1 MFKKIF
7 IGLEANIRKYFFIL
21 FTWRRNFLPILSVYY
36 LSLPNTNAQQI
47 WFYTAIWFAISF
59 LFQIPAWIIGDKLG
73 NKTTIII
80 AKLCLLLS
88 SIMYIVWDHFIYFV
102 LWSALMWLGGDAFS
116 TWNTSMFLHDTLTA
130 LKKEHF
136 FKKISS
142 SIRGWVSF
150 LSVFFIVTLPFFTS
164 ISLNFPFKVALII
177 DIIWLIV
184 ALSLYPVK
192 TTYET
197 HQTISFTNI
206 KHTLQEAKWTLLF
219 PIMLFSA
226 MIWAFLTVDSWF
238 RMPYLTSLWYP
249 IMYAGFVMWGSRLVR
264 FIVWQY
270 AQKIDTLIP
279 FRQLL
284 LIEILLFS
292 GYYFLSARLNNP
304 YIIGITFALVIWYFY
319 GRSEIYTYHIINLI
333 PGKKY
338 KSTILSIKGQI
349 SWIIQIIVMFCIG
362 FVMNTSYKLWFLIL
376 WCVLFL
382 WLSSVYIFL
391 IKNNKNYIA
400 L

>member
-1 MFKKIF
+1 MFKKVF
-7 IGLEANIRKYFFIL
+7 IGLESNLRKYFFIL

-102 LWSALMWLGGDAFS
+102 LWSALMWLGVDAFS

-130 LKKEHF
+130 LKKEHL

-150 LSVFFIVTLPFFTS
+150 LSVFFIVTLPFFTT
-164 ISLNFPFKVALII
+164 ISLDFPFKVALVI
-177 DIIWLIV
+177 DIVWLIV
-184 ALSLYPVK
+184 AVSLYPVK

-197 HQTISFTNI
+197 HQAISLTNI
-206 KHTLQEAKWTLLF
+206 KHTLQESKWILLF

-270 AQKIDTLIP
+270 AHKIDAHIP
-279 FRQLL
+279 FRKL
-284 LIEILLFS
+284 LIIEVFLFS
-292 GYYFLSARLNNP
+292 GYYMISARLNNP

-319 GRSEIYTYHIINLI
+319 GRSELYTDYIINLI

-349 SWIIQIIVMFCIG
+349 SWIIQIILMFCTG
-362 FVMNTSYKLWFLIL
+362 FVMNTSYKLGFLIL
-376 WCVLFL
+376 WCVLLL
-382 WLSSVYIFL
+382 WLSSVYIFF
-391 IKNNKNYIA
+391 IQNNKNYNN

>member
-1 MFKKIF
+1 MLKKIF
-7 IGLEANIRKYFFIL
+7 VGLEANIRKYFFIL

-36 LSLPNTNAQQI
+36 LSLPDTNAQQI

-59 LFQIPAWIIGDKLG
+59 IFQIPAWIIGDKMG

-88 SIMYIVWDHFIYFV
+88 SLMYLIWDDFIYFV
-102 LWSALMWLGGDAFS
+102 LWSTLMGLGVDAFS

-130 LKKEHF
+130 LKKEHL
-136 FKKISS
+136 FKKLSS
-142 SIRGWVSF
+142 SLRWWVSF
-150 LSVFFIVTLPFFTS
+150 LSVFFIVTLPFFTT
-164 ISLNFPFKVALII
+164 ISLDFPFKVALVI
-177 DIIWLIV
+177 DIIWLLI

-192 TTYET
+192 TTYEP
-197 HQTISFTNI
+197 HQAISFTNI
-206 KHTLQEAKWTLLF
+206 KQTLQETKWTLLF

-249 IMYAGFVMWGSRLVR
+249 IAYAWFVMWWSRLVR

-270 AQKIDTLIP
+270 AHKIDAHIP
-279 FRQLL
+279 FKKL
-284 LIEILLFS
+284 LIIEIFLFS
-292 GYYFLSARLNNP
+292 GYYMTSAWLDNP

-319 GRSEIYTYHIINLI
+319 GRSEIYTEHIINLI

-338 KSTILSIKGQI
+338 KSTILSLKGQI
-349 SWIIQIIVMFCIG
+349 SWIIQIILMSGIG
-362 FVMNTSYKLWFLIL
+362 FFMNTSYKLWFLLLWSIL
-376 WCVLFL
+376 LIWLLSVYVLF
-382 WLSSVYIFL
+382 
-391 IKNNKNYIA
+391 IKNNENYTN

>member
-1 MFKKIF
+1 MVKKIF

-36 LSLPNTNAQQI
+36 LSLPDTNAQQI

-59 LFQIPAWIIGDKLG
+59 IFQIPAWIIGDKMG

-88 SIMYIVWDHFIYFV
+88 SLMYLIWDSFIYFV
-102 LWSALMWLGGDAFS
+102 IWSTLMGLGVDAFS
-116 TWNTSMFLHDTLTA
+116 TWNNSMFLHDTLTA
-130 LKKEHF
+130 LKKEHLF
-136 FKKISS
+136 RKISS
-142 SIRGWVSF
+142 SLRWWVSF
-150 LSVFFIVTLPFFTS
+150 LSVFFIVTLPFFTT

-177 DIIWLIV
+177 DIIWLLV

-192 TTYET
+192 TTYEP
-197 HQTISFTNI
+197 HQAISFTNI
-206 KHTLQEAKWTLLF
+206 KQILQETKWKLLF

-249 IMYAGFVMWGSRLVR
+249 IVYAWFVMWWSRLVR

-270 AQKIDTLIP
+270 AHKIDTHIP
-279 FRQLL
+279 FKKL
-284 LIEILLFS
+284 LIIEIFLFS
-292 GYYFLSARLNNP
+292 GYYIASAWLDNP
-304 YIIGITFALVIWYFY
+304 YIIWITFALVIWYFY
-319 GRSEIYTYHIINLI
+319 GRSEIYTEHIINLI

-349 SWIIQIIVMFCIG
+349 SWIIQIILMSMIG
-362 FVMNTSYKLWFLIL
+362 FLMNTSYKLWFFFLWSILLIWL
-376 WCVLFL
+376 LSVYVLF
-382 WLSSVYIFL
+382 IR
-391 IKNNKNYIA
+391 NNKNYTN